1 MRIGRD
7 LLEIAPD
14 VIPGR
19 GRNRV
24 VIASGAKQSRVK
36 RETGIASSLALLAMT
51 LMVAARR
58 LGYARYH
65 MVGGSV

>member
-1 MRIGRD
+1 VTIGRD

-14 VIPGR
+14 VIPGS

-36 RETGIASSLALLAMT
+36 RENWIASSLALLAMT
-51 LMVAARR
+51 LMKRFTGCSAFARFR
-58 LGYARYH
+58 GA
-65 MVGGSV
+65 